1 MKKNNPLQF
10 DLKSSDYSKYK
21 VLVIQTKWNYEV
33 IQPMVDDCLTELKD
47 KKIDPEIVSVP
58 GAYEIPFIANKKAN
72 YFDLIITMGAII
84 KGETPHF
91 DIIAQTISDSIMHIG
106 LSKETPIIF
115 GVFVLKAIKINSSEI
130 DQEIEKFSKVKLSEI
145 TEIEISILRLAIHE
159 LKENLLDKA
168 IVINEAIRLAKKFGQ
183 DSSHKFVNAVLDKI
197 SS

>member
-21 VLVIQTKWNYEV
+21 VLVIQTNWNYEV
-33 IQPMVDDCLTELKD
+33 IKPMVDDCLTELKD

-91 DIIAQTISDSIMHIG
+91 DIIAQTISDSIMQIG
-106 LSKETPIIF
+106 LTKETPIIF
-115 GVFVLKAIKINSSEI
+115 GVLTTNNLAQAEERAAQKGSE
-130 DQEIEKFSKVKLSEI
+130 FALSG
-145 TEIEISILRLAIHE
+145 L
-159 LKENLLDKA
+159 NLLDNL
-168 IVINEAIRLAKKFGQ
+168 I
-183 DSSHKFVNAVLDKI
+183 DD
-197 SS
+197 